1 MTGTALMVIPQSE
14 PDFNIQLRSPYPTLE
29 EVMFSIMLPL
39 MVEPENE
46 GFEQDPG
53 SDAFH

>member
-1 MTGTALMVIPQSE
+1 MTGTALMVIPQPE
-14 PDFNIQLRSPYPTLE
+14 PDFNIQLRSPYPTLD
-29 EVMFSIMLPL
+29 EVLFRMWSPL
-39 MVEPENE
+39 MVEPDNE